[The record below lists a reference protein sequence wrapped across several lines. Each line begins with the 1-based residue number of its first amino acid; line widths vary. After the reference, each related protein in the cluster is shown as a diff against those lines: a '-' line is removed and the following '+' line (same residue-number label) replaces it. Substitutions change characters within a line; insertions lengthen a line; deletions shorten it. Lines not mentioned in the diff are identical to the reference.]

1 MQSCMVNHSF
11 MVHVSPFP
19 PCLPLTAC
27 LPKVGQQAQ
36 STVLGTYKAL
46 NKTDEEQRNL
56 STKVSS
62 PS

>member
-1 MQSCMVNHSF
+1 MHD
-11 MVHVSPFP
+11 
-19 PCLPLTAC
+19 PCFFLPQ
-27 LPKVGQQAQ
+27 VGQQAQ